1 MEMVHKIKMSEL
13 EKQNIVSQAVNN
25 YGGKL
30 MSYIRPKVKNTEDA
44 EDILQEVWYQFSNL
58 SNISEIVNVGSWLYR
73 VTANK
78 ITDSYRKKKTDN
90 LEDYVYEDEEGSFSI
105 KEILLMDTSQSPE
118 LKLFQDE
125 FWNELMNS
133 LQELPEKQRF
143 VFFENE
149 LNDRTLQDIADELGE
164 NIKTIISRK
173 QYAVKYLRKKLNQ
186 LYKDLND

>member
-1 MEMVHKIKMSEL
+1 MEMLPEIKMSDL
-13 EKQNIVSQAVNN
+13 EKQNIVSQAVRN

-30 MSYIRPKVKNTEDA
+30 MSFIRPKVKNTEDA

-58 SNISEIVNVGSWLYR
+58 SNISEIVNIGSWLYR
-73 VTANK
+73 VTTNK
-78 ITDSYRKKKTDN
+78 ITDRYRKKKTEH
-90 LEDYVYEDEEGSFSI
+90 LEDFIVQDEEGSFSV

-125 FWNELMNS
+125 FWKELMKS
-133 LQELPEKQRF
+133 LDELPEKQRY

-149 LNDRTLQDIADELGE
+149 LNDRTLQEIANELNE
-164 NIKTIISRK
+164 NLKTIISRK
-173 QYAVKYLRKKLNQ
+173 QYAVKYLRIKLNQ